1 MVTLIIRRR
10 HAALYKTCV
19 AGDLLR
25 REVMSGS
32 RRGLQLFKLME
43 MGELVPPEVV
53 LDILAEVSQGR

>member
-1 MVTLIIRRR
+1 MPPCRR
-10 HAALYKTCV
+10 LYV
-19 AGDLLR
+19 VGDLLR